1 VPTAGEST
9 LFVSCFVVSTF
20 EVSTFEESAVPAGL
34 PLPLQDVKEIAAQA
48 TATNNNFF
56 IFFAF

>member
-1 VPTAGEST
+1 M
-9 LFVSCFVVSTF
+9 FVSCFVVSTF
-20 EVSTFEESAVPAGL
+20 VVSTFEESAVPAGL